1 MLSVRL
7 LCLVIPAIT
16 LAACRTGAV
25 ATAPGSDP
33 NGVYAYRATSG
44 NDAVVEGTMSIEL
57 HADSSVTG
65 SWTLQRVAGSD
76 PGIVVGPQIGTGTLA
91 GRVVAGRIVV
101 DLNPGWA
108 DNNVFL
114 ALSGTAR
121 DLLMGT
127 WDHATIIG
135 SVAGGPVEL
144 RRLTR

>member
-1 MLSVRL
+1 MPSVRL

-25 ATAPGSDP
+25 ATAPASDP

-44 NDAVVEGTMSIEL
+44 TDAVVEGTMSIEL

-65 SWTLQRVAGSD
+65 RWTLQRIPGSD
-76 PGIVVGPQIGTGTLA
+76 PRIVVGPQIGTGTLA
-91 GRVVAGRIVV
+91 GEVVAGRIVV

-114 ALSGTAR
+114 ALRGTAR
-121 DLLMGT
+121 DLLTGT

-135 SVAGGPVEL
+135 PVAGGPVEL